1 MKNQKVSMLVV
12 IAVALISF
20 SAGALLPRK
29 VINAANADQQK
40 PEPIRDAQ
48 GKFLP
53 QMTLPLPSS
62 KAFLGAQGMMAY
74 RVYVVE
80 KGSPAELVGLQKND
94 LITRI
99 DSKEFFSIY
108 DFFQLLGEKA
118 PGETADI
125 EFVRYDSATGKTK
138 QGMGKAIL
146 APRKE

>member
-1 MKNQKVSMLVV
+1 MKNQKVSMFLVM
-12 IAVALISF
+12 AVAVISF

-29 VINAANADQQK
+29 VISIANAVQQK
-40 PEPIRDAQ
+40 PEQMRDAQ
-48 GKFLP
+48 GKFFP
-53 QMTLPLPSS
+53 QMILPLPSS

-80 KGSPAELVGLQKND
+80 KGSPAELMGLQKND

-108 DFFQLLGEKA
+108 DFFQLLGEKT
-118 PGETADI
+118 PGEAAEI

-138 QGMGKAIL
+138 RGVGKAIL